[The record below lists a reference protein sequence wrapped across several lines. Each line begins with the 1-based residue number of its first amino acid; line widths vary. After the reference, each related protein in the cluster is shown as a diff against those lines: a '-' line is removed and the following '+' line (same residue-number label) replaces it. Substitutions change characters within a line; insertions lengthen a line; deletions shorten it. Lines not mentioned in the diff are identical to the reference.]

1 MPYLKQLA
9 MQGKFLANILL
20 TIIWV
25 FLTGS
30 FTVVNFTFGFVISF
44 LILWIISS
52 KDGNTKYVRLIP
64 KLVSFFLFFLWE
76 VIKANVQVA
85 YEVITPKNNMKP
97 GIVKI
102 PLDAKTNLEI
112 TLLAN
117 LITLT
122 PGTLSLDVSED
133 KKVLYVHSMY
143 VHNKQ
148 DFIDE
153 IKNGFEHRL
162 LGILR

>member
-1 MPYLKQLA
+1 MR
-9 MQGKFLANILL
+9 GKFLTNIVL

-30 FTVVNFTFGFVISF
+30 FEVVNFVFGFIVTF

-52 KDGNTKYVRLIP
+52 KDTQTDKYFKLIP
-64 KLVSFFLFFLWE
+64 KLISFIFFFLWE
-76 VIKANVQVA
+76 VIKANIQVA
-85 YEVITPKNNMKP
+85 YEVITPQNKMKP
-97 GIVKI
+97 GIVAL
-102 PLDAKTNLEI
+102 PLDAKTDTEI

-133 KKVLYVHSMY
+133 KKVLYIHAMY
-143 VHNKQ
+143 VYDKQ
-148 DFIDE
+148 EFINE
-153 IKNGFEHRL
+153 IKNGFERKL

>member
-1 MPYLKQLA
+1 MR
-9 MQGKFLANILL
+9 GKFLANILL

-30 FTVVNFTFGFVISF
+30 FAVVNFIFGFIISF

-52 KDGNTKYVRLIP
+52 RDEENKYVRLIP
-64 KLVSFFLFFLWE
+64 KLISFILFFLWE
-76 VIKANVQVA
+76 VVKANIQVA
-85 YEVITPKNNMKP
+85 YEVITPTNNMKP

-102 PLDAKTNLEI
+102 PLDAKTNIEI

-143 VHNKQ
+143 VNDKQ
-148 DFIDE
+148 EFIDD
-153 IKNGFEHRL
+153 IKNGFERRL
-162 LGILR
+162 LSILR